1 MSTLLLRLAA
11 PMQSWG
17 ISSKFDR
24 RTTNMEPTRS
34 GVIGMLAAAMGV
46 SREDSLDAFKVLKF
60 GVRIDQPGTMKQDFH
75 MVHRENGSKSTAWVT
90 YRYYLED
97 AVFLAGLEGPSEF
110 LAKLE
115 SALMHPVYPLAL
127 GRRSCPPA
135 EPLVLGIRDVDL
147 LTALRQEEWQ
157 ASSWYQRKAKWQHI
171 TSLEI
176 VRDAGLNENGYAVRD
191 FPESFSQK
199 RRLYHFRNV
208 IREQIALSQLVDS
221 ENTEKKQE
229 VPTEHDPMELLED
242 SDVSIKN
249 QNQ

>member
-34 GVIGMLAAAMGV
+34 GVIGMLAAAIGM
-46 SREDSLDAFKVLKF
+46 SREDSLDVFKPLKF
-60 GVRIDQPGTMKQDFH
+60 GVRIDQPGRINRDFQ
-75 MVHRENGSKSTAWVT
+75 VVYQNPNDTLPTWLT

-110 LAKLE
+110 LAELE

-147 LTALRQEEWQ
+147 LTALRKEDWQ

-176 VRDAGLNENGYAVRD
+176 VCDAGLDENGYAVRD

>member
-34 GVIGMLAAAMGV
+34 GVIGMLAAAMGL
-46 SREDSLDAFKVLKF
+46 SREEPLDVFKALKF
-60 GVRIDQPGTMKQDFH
+60 GVRIDQSGSMERDFH
-75 MVHRENGSKSTAWVT
+75 MAHRGEGSKSSAWVT
-90 YRYYLED
+90 HRYYLED

-110 LAKLE
+110 LAELE

-157 ASSWYQRKAKWQHI
+157 ASSWYQRKAKCQHI

-176 VRDAGLNENGYAVRD
+176 VRDAEPDEDGYAVRD
-191 FPESFSQK
+191 VPESFSQK

-208 IREQIALSQLVDS
+208 IREQVPFSQIAGS
-221 ENTEKKQE
+221 ENTENEQE
-229 VPTEHDPMELLED
+229 DYTEHDPMELLED
-242 SDVSIKN
+242 DDVSIKS